1 MSEGLLTQL
10 RFEELSLPEPVM
22 KGLADAG
29 FDRCTPIQAETL
41 PVALEGGDIAGQAQT
56 GTGKTAAFL
65 VAMFT
70 HLDRHAAKPTRELSD
85 PRALILA
92 PTRELAIQI
101 HKDAELLGAHTGLVL
116 GLAYGGTD
124 YEKQRAHIQAG
135 VDVLIGTPGRLIDY
149 YKQRIFGLQHIQVM
163 ILDEADRMFDLG
175 FIKDIRYVMR
185 RLPAPQ
191 ERLNMVFS
199 ATLSHRVLELAYEHM
214 NDPTLVRIEPEQVT
228 AEKVRQCIY
237 FPANNEKLPLLIG
250 LLREKDATRT
260 MVFVNTKREADRVR
274 DFLDANGLPAEV
286 ISGDVPQNKRQR
298 VLQRFQQGELA
309 ILVTTDVGSRG
320 LHIPGV
326 SHVVNYDL
334 PQDREDYVHRIG
346 RTARAGESGDAI
358 SLGCETYVQT
368 LPEIEDYI
376 GMKIPVATIDRAR
389 LPDIERPARSSRRE
403 RTEWGS
409 RPPEGRGGPGGG
421 RGGRSGGRGA
431 GGGSRSGGGPRRE
444 ERPAR
449 PAPEAPPAAA
459 GAPGGGEG
467 GGDPAKKRRRRRKRK
482 SAGDGTPGGGAPAA
496 D

>member
-10 RFEELSLPEPVM
+10 RFAELDLPEPVM
-22 KGLADAG
+22 QGLADAG
-29 FDRCTPIQAETL
+29 FDHCTPIQAETL
-41 PVALEGGDIAGQAQT
+41 PVALAGGDVAGQAQT

-70 HLDRHAAKPTRELSD
+70 HLHRHPAQPTRNLTD

-101 HKDAELLGAHTGLVL
+101 HKDAELLGAHTGLVM

-149 YKQRIFGLQHIQVM
+149 FKQHIFGLQHIQVM

-191 ERLNMVFS
+191 DRLNMVFS

-214 NDPTLVRIEPEQVT
+214 NDPTLLRIEPEQVT

-250 LLREKDATRT
+250 LLRQKSATRT
-260 MVFVNTKREADRVR
+260 MVFVNTKRAADGVR
-274 DFLDANGLPAEV
+274 DYLEANDLAAEV
-286 ISGDVPQNKRQR
+286 ISGDVPQNKRQK
-298 VLQRFQQGELA
+298 VLANFQAGKLP

-326 SHVVNYDL
+326 THVVNYDL

-358 SLGCETYVQT
+358 SFGCETYVQT
-368 LPEIEDYI
+368 LPDIEAYI
-376 GMKIPVATIDRAR
+376 GMKIPVETIDRAN
-389 LPDIERPARSSRRE
+389 LPELRRPARSSRHE

-409 RPPEGRGGPGGG
+409 RPPEGRGPGGAGPRGRGPGSGG
-421 RGGRSGGRGA
+421 GGRSGDR
-431 GGGSRSGGGPRRE
+431 PRRA
-444 ERPAR
+444 ERPAAPASQGSG
-449 PAPEAPPAAA
+449 PAPDAL
-459 GAPGGGEG
+459 GAVGNT
-467 GGDPAKKRRRRRKRK
+467 GDGTAKKKRRRRKR
-482 SAGDGTPGGGAPAA
+482 SASGGGTPPAA
-496 D
+496 E